1 MKKAAKKQPKP
12 KPYVGPMWKSPS
24 DVASGRKIS
33 PSRTNPKY
41 SIEVSPDGSRT
52 KWGPYEIKKGDSI
65 ITATGHQI
73 SPIKRPAPKPKPVKD
88 TITSYTNHGPI
99 GTFDRGKYIEK
110 VKPISQNPNSKVNKT
125 KTKATKPVSK
135 KATTAPSKKTVDTK
149 KPMMKSTK
157 K

>member
-12 KPYVGPMWKSPS
+12 KPYVGPVWKAPS
-24 DVASGRKIS
+24 SITAGSKIS
-33 PSRTNPKY
+33 PSRNNPKN
-41 SIEVSPDGSRT
+41 SIEVNEDGSRT
-52 KWGPYEIKKGDSI
+52 KWGPFKVINDSTVAAKGY
-65 ITATGHQI
+65 AI

-135 KATTAPSKKTVDTK
+135 KATTAPSKKTVATK

>member
-1 MKKAAKKQPKP
+1 MKKVAKKQPKP
-12 KPYVGPMWKSPS
+12 KPYVGPMWKAPS
-24 DVASGRKIS
+24 DLTSGRKIG
-33 PSRTNPKY
+33 PSKTNPNN
-41 SIEVSPDGSRT
+41 SIEVHPDGSRT
-52 KWGPYEIKKGDSI
+52 KWGPYKIEKDSLQ
-65 ITATGHQI
+65 TATGYAI

-135 KATTAPSKKTVDTK
+135 KATSAPSKKTVATK